1 MEQYYTINEYD
12 STESHEL
19 YELYEHKYKCNEIK
33 KIRETDLSIEEHF
46 DKTDDILAKDIHN
59 LLFFLYYF
67 YF

>member
-12 STESHEL
+12 STESH
-19 YELYEHKYKCNEIK
+19 ELYEHKYKCNEIK

-59 LLFFLYYF
+59 VLFFLYYF